1 MNDWIEILT
10 FGMPPAHRKA
20 AVNFM
25 WRAAVTI
32 HIAMACG
39 WLAFTGFSGFASADE
54 VASVRSAQ
62 VSAAVEILETRIF
75 DTYSRQCSAE
85 TPEGRRYYA
94 EKVQDLKLKYFRL
107 TARDYPALPDCSVVR

>member
-1 MNDWIEILT
+1 MNEWLELLT

-25 WRAAVTI
+25 WRAAVTV

-39 WLAFTGFSGFASADE
+39 WLAFTGFAGFASASE
-54 VASVRSAQ
+54 VNEVRSAQ

-75 DTYSRQCSAE
+75 DTYTRQCVSE

-94 EKVQDLKLKYFRL
+94 EKVQDLKLKYRQL
-107 TARDYPALPDCSVVR
+107 TQHDYPQLPDCAVVR